1 MLAWFERL
9 SLRAKLALGFGTLLG
24 LMLIGGTTALLSHAY
39 ALRTVEAFLEG
50 DHRIA
55 ELSLESSAAMGK
67 ARRYEKEFLLKAQV
81 FSYEEAR
88 SRYATLV
95 ASQLD
100 LVRENMTA
108 IRSLTGSVE
117 INAESRAIED
127 VTRLYEAGFLR
138 TVALYGRLGRVD
150 VGLEGQVRARAHAI
164 ENLLAQDAPD
174 KLRADLLTLRRHEK
188 DFILRG
194 LSRHA
199 EEFEAAA
206 GRFAKDVAQAGLTA
220 GRKQELRQSIE
231 QYRAL
236 FREYV
241 TTDAEIDAATL
252 DYLGAVHKIEPQL
265 EQLHAHAGAAVAA
278 TRDTI
283 RRLGQ
288 TTTLTLLGVGLASIL
303 LGLLVSGFI
312 VRQAGGFMTDQG
324 DTLSGANEFP
334 IRYSFAYYGLDAGDF
349 V

>member
-81 FSYEEAR
+81 FSHEEAR
-88 SRYATLV
+88 SRYAPLV
-95 ASQLD
+95 ASQLAS
-100 LVRENMTA
+100 VRENMAA
-108 IRSLTGSVE
+108 IG
-117 INAESRAIED
+117 NPD
-127 VTRLYEAGFLR
+127 VTRETLEIAAVTRQYEAGFQR
-138 TVALYGRLGRVD
+138 TVELYGRLGRVD
-150 VGLEGQVRARAHAI
+150 TGLEGRLRDRAHVI
-164 ENLLAQDAPD
+164 ENLLAQGAPEH
-174 KLRADLLTLRRHEK
+174 LRSGLLTLRRHEK
-188 DFILRG
+188 DFIRRG

-283 RRLGQ
+283 QRLGQ